1 MSLKKRMFR
10 SNMAILFLALLSLL
24 VIMMVVLVTF
34 EDSIEENFLTVE
46 QSRLDR
52 QAMEVF
58 SLADQ
63 TDFEGIGDLSRR
75 AGELGYQTVVV
86 KDGTVLTEE
95 AGEDL
100 ADLAKQIGEEGKP
113 DGKPA
118 IYYYHNATIVAKYF
132 PEEGT
137 LFMAMDSPEQNWLF
151 SSIQEAFQVLM
162 TVLLFI
168 SAGAIVVLLLLSS
181 FFTRRMARIVMEP
194 LEKLVAG
201 ARRIQEG
208 NLKESIGYQGDEE
221 FEYVC
226 RAFDSMQAT
235 ILEDQRQR
243 EKAEQARRDMVTGI
257 SHDLRTPLTSI
268 LGYLQLLEDESLSPE
283 ERRQYLSII
292 EGRAKTLQSLI
303 TAFYDLSRIEGGEYP
318 LERERVDL
326 YRVLSE
332 LIAEFYND
340 FERSGFAVEVDL
352 KEGLPPVWADSGAV
366 LRIFTNLVGNALKH
380 GKTFLTIRLYRA
392 GDKLVTEFSNDGTGL
407 TQEDVAHMF
416 ERFYTADKT
425 RSGQNTGL
433 GMSIVQALARQM
445 GHDTQAELKE
455 DVFTARVLW
464 SLE

>member
-24 VIMMVVLVTF
+24 VIMMVFLVTF

-243 EKAEQARRDMVTGI
+243 EKTEQARRDMVTGI

-268 LGYLQLLEDESLSPE
+268 RGYIKGVLDGVADTEEKRQMYLRTAYESTEDMNVLLQKLFD
-283 ERRQYLSII
+283 
-292 EGRAKTLQSLI
+292 
-303 TAFYDLSRIEGGEYP
+303 FSRIESGNVP
-318 LERERVDL
+318 FHMVPVDL
-326 YRVLSE
+326 
-332 LIAEFYND
+332 AEFTSVYVAKKE
-340 FERSGFAVEVDL
+340 ERDKTGRVRFHLSAVRDGSTEIYMDTEQFIRIYDNLLENSCKYAGTEPVEL
-352 KEGLPPVWADSGAV
+352 WIAVKAKEGRVFLEWKDNGPGVPREKLG
-366 LRIFTNLVGNALKH
+366 RI
-380 GKTFLTIRLYRA
+380 
-392 GDKLVTEFSNDGTGL
+392 
-407 TQEDVAHMF
+407 F
-416 ERFYTADKT
+416 ERFYRCDES
-425 RSGQNTGL
+425 RSQKGSGVGL
-433 GMSIVQALARQM
+433 YVVESIVKRLGGM
-445 GHDTQAELKE
+445 E
-455 DVFTARVLW
+455 
-464 SLE
+464 